1 MAMNVLLYAS
11 ARSQL
16 DAIRRD
22 HSGSY
27 IFHGVR
33 SVGKAT
39 AAYELARRLN
49 CQGDNAG
56 PCANCRRFAAGSYPD
71 YVVVRPEDKPSITIE
86 QIRTVIQTLALSS
99 YAAGGL
105 RLVLIDAAELMTVEA
120 QNALL
125 KLIEEP
131 PAQTIFVLVTER
143 PASLLPTVRSRCAHI
158 HFPRLTEPEIAALL
172 VSTHGVASAAAA
184 DLAAAAAG
192 APGRAIELAAH
203 PELAAARLELA
214 QQAEALPSLGA
225 FERLLLA
232 ARLAAAGT
240 DLPAF
245 AGLLHDHVIAAL
257 RAGRTSAQAA
267 RPRLDALERFRLQ
280 LQAKVA
286 PRAALERLMLE
297 L

>member
-1 MAMNVLLYAS
+1 MNVLLHPS
-11 ARSQL
+11 AREQL
-16 DAIRRD
+16 AAIRRQQ
-22 HSGSY
+22 SGSY
-27 IFHGVR
+27 IFHGAR

-49 CQGDNAG
+49 CQGDVNG
-56 PCANCRRFAAGSYPD
+56 PCANCRRFAAASYPD

-86 QIRTVIQTLALSS
+86 QVRTIIQTLSLSP
-99 YAAGGL
+99 YAADGI
-105 RLVLIDAAELMTVEA
+105 RMVVIDAAELMTMEA

-158 HFPRLTEPEIAALL
+158 YFPRLADSEVAGLL
-172 VSTHGVASAAAA
+172 VDHHGVASALAAQ
-184 DLAAAAAG
+184 LAAAAAG
-192 APGRAIELAAH
+192 APGRAIELATH
-203 PELAAARLELA
+203 PELAAASLQLAELA
-214 QQAEALPSLGA
+214 GSVSALGA
-225 FERLLLA
+225 FDRLLLA
-232 ARLAAAGT
+232 ARLTAAGT
-240 DLPAF
+240 DLVAF
-245 AGLLHDHVIAAL
+245 AALLHDHFIAAL
-257 RAGRTSAQAA
+257 RAGSTTPAAA
-267 RPRLDALERFRLQ
+267 RPALAALDRFRTQ